1 MSDPTETLESKTDLN
16 NSEETNTKKMSADS
30 TPSATSGDIPDF
42 GWSSYAERM
51 NGRFAMIG
59 FTAVLL
65 IELLSNKAFL
75 DWAGFIN

>member
-16 NSEETNTKKMSADS
+16 NSEETNTKKMGSDS